1 MSARL
6 PVMFGGPGIRAGI
19 ATRLQANA
27 SGSRPNPD
35 GRTMFGRLPGY
46 TAKHRSDGFGAG
58 HEHGE
63 TGMNPEAWTILAVG
77 VALGSL
83 VWRMLRSLRYDVE
96 RQFGVVGEN
105 FGEIGKLFADIN
117 QKFDGVNQ
125 KFDDVNR
132 KFDEVYRKFDDVEA
146 NFRDMRNRLDRLADD
161 HHGLSR
167 ELSELRGEL
176 RGRFDE
182 QARPAPG

>member
-1 MSARL
+1 
-6 PVMFGGPGIRAGI
+6 
-19 ATRLQANA
+19 
-27 SGSRPNPD
+27 
-35 GRTMFGRLPGY
+35 MFGRLPGY

-105 FGEIGKLFADIN
+105 FGEIGKLFTDINQKFDGVNQMFDDIN